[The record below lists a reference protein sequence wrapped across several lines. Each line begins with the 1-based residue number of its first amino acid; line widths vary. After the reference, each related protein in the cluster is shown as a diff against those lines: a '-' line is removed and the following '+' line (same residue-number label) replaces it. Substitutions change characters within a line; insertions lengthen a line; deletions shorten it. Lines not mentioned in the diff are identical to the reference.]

1 MHGYLWRTEA
11 LHPPGT
17 GVTGGCEAPHL
28 GAGNQTQVCCKNSIH
43 AALTASPLSIPTQCV
58 LDQGCSSVPWSS
70 FRCMTLETVFELG
83 NSTPHILVS
92 WTRAMHFLVA
102 VDFEI
107 GAQQLK
113 VSVSLVSG
121 WPPSHCIQ
129 SGSFSSPSKDWG
141 RLTISCKLLF

>member
-1 MHGYLWRTEA
+1 MCM
-11 LHPPGT
+11 GT
-17 GVTGGCEAPHL
+17 YGGQRHCIPLELESQVVAKLLIWVL
-28 GAGNQTQVCCKNSIH
+28 GTKTQVFCKNSIH

-92 WTRAMHFLVA
+92 WTRAMHFLMA

-107 GAQQLK
+107 RAQQLK
-113 VSVSLVSG
+113 VSVSSVSG
-121 WPPSHCIQ
+121 WPLSHCIQ
-129 SGSFSSPSKDWG
+129 SGSFSSPSKNWN
-141 RLTISCKLLF
+141 